1 MSSVLATSRP
11 ASRIILPDVPSIAV
25 GPTGVAWVTPDGEI
39 AELSHAQARGRL
51 EKQTPMLAHAP
62 SLAAR
67 IEAQRFPAFDV
78 LELFAFVRPARFCLP
93 TPRGLARALG
103 LDLPRDRVG
112 EALVLPEAASLLLA
126 ELANIDPRRINEAA
140 AIATTM
146 GKGGW
151 PWTPAVLAA
160 LGEPEQRLGP
170 YGGLDVWNR
179 LAEWSDRAPPPPP
192 EETGIAPQAARERLA
207 QLVGPGAEARPAQAD
222 YAGIVAHA
230 FAPRDQAGEPNMVLA
245 EAGTGIGKTLGYVA
259 PASLWAE
266 RSGSSVWISTYTKN
280 LQRQID
286 QELDRLYP
294 DPAEKAEK
302 VVIRKGRENYL
313 CLLNLEEAAQG
324 GAMRAADAVSLGLM
338 ARWARETRDG
348 DMVGGDFPS
357 WLSGLLG
364 PARTLGL
371 TDQRGECVYSAC
383 PHYKK
388 CFIEKAG
395 RKSRH
400 AQIVIANHALVM
412 HQAARGAVA
421 PADRP
426 TRYVFDEGHHV
437 FDAADST
444 FAGFLSGGEGM
455 DLRRWLRGPEGG
467 RRSRAR
473 GLKRRIGDLV
483 GAEESDAARALASTV
498 AAAAVLPAEGWLG
511 RIAENRPEGPA
522 ETFLARLRDQ
532 VLARARD
539 PEGPYGLETGTEEPV
554 PGLVDAALVLADVL
568 GRLHGPLRAL
578 AAGLA
583 AKLDDE
589 AEELDT
595 GSRIRIDAA
604 VRGID
609 RRAKMLEAW
618 MGMLRSLERGPEDAF
633 VDWLSVERIGGRDVD
648 AGLNRRWIDPT
659 VPFAQSLLVHAHG
672 VLITS
677 ATLRD
682 RSAEADEE
690 AHWRTAEM
698 RTGAQHLALPAV
710 RTSLAS
716 PFDYANRTR
725 VLVVT
730 DVRREDADQVSA
742 AYRELF
748 LAAGGGA
755 LGLFTAIWRLRAVR
769 KKIASHLDEAGI
781 PLLAQHV
788 DGMDTPTLIDIFRG
802 EEDACLLGTD
812 AVRDGVDVPGRSLR
826 LIVFDR
832 VPWPR
837 PDILHRERKKLFGRQ
852 AYDDMITR
860 LRLKQAFGR
869 LVRRAD
875 DKGVFVMLDA
885 MLPSRLLTAFPPEV
899 EAQRLGLKEAI
910 ALTRGF
916 LAPDRP

>member
-1 MSSVLATSRP
+1 MSSVVAAAT
-11 ASRIILPDVPSIAV
+11 AVSRIILPDAPALAV
-25 GPTGVAWVTPDGEI
+25 GPNSVAWIGTDGEI
-39 AELSHAQARGRL
+39 EEIGHAAARSRV
-51 EKQTPMLAHAP
+51 EKLAPLVCHAP
-62 SLAAR
+62 SAAAR
-67 IEAQRFPAFDV
+67 IEAPRFAAFDL

-103 LDLPRDRVG
+103 LIMPRDRVG
-112 EALVLPEAASLLLA
+112 EAMVLPQAASLLLS
-126 ELANIDPRRINEAA
+126 ELGRIDPRRINETAA
-140 AIATTM
+140 VATSM

-151 PWTPAVLAA
+151 PWAGAVLAA
-160 LGEPEQRLGP
+160 LGDPQQRLGP

-179 LAEWSDRAPPPPP
+179 LSEWSDRAAPPPP
-192 EETGIAPQAARERLA
+192 EETGIAPEAARERLA
-207 QLVGPGAEARPAQAD
+207 MLVGPGAEARPAQAD

-230 FAPRDQAGEPNMVLA
+230 FAPRDVAGEPNMVLA
-245 EAGTGIGKTLGYVA
+245 EAGTGIGKTLGYIA
-259 PASLWAE
+259 SASLWAE

-324 GAMRAADAVSLGLM
+324 GAMRPADAVALGLM
-338 ARWARETRDG
+338 ARWARESRDG

-426 TRYVFDEGHHV
+426 TRYIFDEGHHV

-444 FAGFLSGGEGM
+444 FAGFLSGGEGL

-473 GLKRRIGDLV
+473 GLQRRIGDLV
-483 GAEESDAARALASTV
+483 DAEESGAAKALRATI
-498 AAAAVLPAEGWLG
+498 AAAAVLPAEGWLA
-511 RIAENRPEGPA
+511 RLAEGAAQGPS
-522 ETFLARLRDQ
+522 ETFLARVRDQ
-532 VLARARD
+532 VLARVKD
-539 PEGPYGLETGTEEPV
+539 PDGPYGLETGTEEPV
-554 PGLVDAALVLADVL
+554 PGLIDAAMALAEAL
-568 GRLHGPLRAL
+568 GRLHGPLRGLTAAL
-578 AAGLA
+578 S

-595 GSRIRIDAA
+595 SSRIRIDAA

-618 MGMLRSLERGPEDAF
+618 IGMLRSLERGPEDAF
-633 VDWLSVERIGGRDVD
+633 VDWFAIERIGGRDVD
-648 AGLNRRWIDPT
+648 VGLNRRWIDPT
-659 VPFAQSLLVHAHG
+659 VPFAESLLVHAHG

-682 RSAEADEE
+682 RTAEADED

-698 RTGAQHLALPAV
+698 RTGSQHLALPAV
-710 RTSLAS
+710 RASLAS
-716 PFDYANRTR
+716 PFDYGNRTR

-730 DVRREDADQVSA
+730 DVRRDDADQVSA

-748 LAAGGGA
+748 LASGGGA

-769 KKIASHLDEAGI
+769 KKIGAAIDQAGI

-837 PDILHRERKKLFGRQ
+837 PDILHRERRKLFGRQ

-860 LRLKQAFGR
+860 LKLKQAFGR

-899 EAQRLGLKEAI
+899 EVRRIGLKDAI
-910 ALTRGF
+910 AETREF
-916 LAPDRP
+916 LAPG